1 MLEETMGEYLDAITE
16 LLARIER
23 EEAGPMARAA
33 DLVADVIC
41 RDGLLHVFGCG
52 HSHLAALDTFYR
64 AGGLACVSPV
74 LDEDLMLHDGAAK
87 SSRMEKMSGI
97 AAEVYRRHDVKAGD
111 LFVVISASGKNAAP
125 VEMLRAAKSSRMEK
139 MPGIAAEVY
148 RRHDVK
154 AGDLFVVISASGKNA
169 APVEMLRAAKA
180 DGVKTVAISSSSY
193 RAHGAVLLDEADIPI
208 DCKVPHGDAV
218 IDVGGAKMGGLS
230 TYASLFI
237 LNSILIEGAR
247 KAEARGVK
255 PPIYVSGNVEGGAA
269 RNVALEE
276 RYLGRV
282 KHL

>member
-1 MLEETMGEYLDAITE
+1 MSEYLDKIVGV
-16 LLARIER
+16 LSRIEA
-23 EEAGPMARAA
+23 EESAVMDRASEA
-33 DLVADVIC
+33 VADVIC
-41 RDGLLHVFGCG
+41 RDGLVHVFGCG

-64 AGGLACVSPV
+64 AGGLACVSPL

-87 SSRMEKMSGI
+87 SSRMK
-97 AAEVYRRHDVKAGD
+97 
-111 LFVVISASGKNAAP
+111 
-125 VEMLRAAKSSRMEK
+125 K

-180 DGVKTVAISSSSY
+180 AGVKTVAISSSAY

-218 IDVGGAKMGGLS
+218 IEVGAAKMGGLS

-237 LNSILIEGAR
+237 LNSILIEGAQ
-247 KAEARGVK
+247 KALAHGVT
-255 PPIYVSGNVEGGAA
+255 PPIYVSGNVEGGTA
-269 RNVALEE
+269 RNVALEK
-276 RYLGRV
+276 RYFGRV
-282 KHL
+282 KRL

>member
-1 MLEETMGEYLDAITE
+1 MSQYLDSITGI
-16 LLARIER
+16 LSRIER
-23 EEAGPMARAA
+23 EDAA
-33 DLVADVIC
+33 VLDCASDAVADVIC
-41 RDGLLHVFGCG
+41 RDGLVHVFGCG

-97 AAEVYRRHDVKAGD
+97 AAEVYRRHRVKA
-111 LFVVISASGKNAAP
+111 
-125 VEMLRAAKSSRMEK
+125 E
-139 MPGIAAEVY
+139 
-148 RRHDVK
+148 
-154 AGDLFVVISASGKNA
+154 DLFVVISASGKNA

-218 IDVGGAKMGGLS
+218 IEVGAAKMGGLS

-237 LNSILIEGAR
+237 LNSILIEGAK
-247 KAEARGVK
+247 KAEARGVT
-255 PPIYVSGNVEGGAA
+255 PPIYTSGNVEGGTA

-276 RYLGRV
+276 RYFGRV
-282 KHL
+282 KRL